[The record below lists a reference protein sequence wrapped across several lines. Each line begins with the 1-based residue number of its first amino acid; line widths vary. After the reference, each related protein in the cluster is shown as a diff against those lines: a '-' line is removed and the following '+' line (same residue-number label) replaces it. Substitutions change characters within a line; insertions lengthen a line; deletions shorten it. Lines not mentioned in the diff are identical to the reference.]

1 MDIFEII
8 YLVCSAFALLV
19 SACMICVG
27 FFAHKS
33 LILQKLYMWVYERGD
48 YKKYNTIKSY
58 IVNNKMRMLGS
69 LEAIQLRD
77 RNELNDEF
85 YYSCFENG
93 EIVIYDKND
102 NIYFTP
108 FYNKVIYELIELS
121 GYTQED
127 IDNTVV
133 KNNQLVKELHDEIH
147 RLESEINEIK
157 SKIAQID

>member
-8 YLVCSAFALLV
+8 YLVCSVFAVLV
-19 SACMICVG
+19 SVCMICVG
-27 FFAHKS
+27 FFAQKS
-33 LILQKLYMWVYERGD
+33 LMLQKIYMWFYERGD
-48 YKKYNTIKSY
+48 YKKYNTVKSY
-58 IVNNKMRMLGS
+58 IVNNKIRMLGS
-69 LEAIQLRD
+69 LEAIQLRE

-85 YYSCFENG
+85 YYSCFDTG

-102 NIYFTP
+102 NLYLTS
-108 FYNKVIYELIELS
+108 FYNKIIYELIELS

-127 IDNTVV
+127 IDNTVE

-157 SKIAQID
+157 SKLN

>member
-8 YLVCSAFALLV
+8 FLVCASIALLISV
-19 SACMICVG
+19 CMICIACLG
-27 FFAHKS
+27 HKS
-33 LILQKLYMWVYERGD
+33 LILQKLYMWFYERGD
-48 YKKYNTIKSY
+48 YKKYNTVKSY
-58 IVNNKMRMLGS
+58 IVNNKIRMLGS
-69 LEAIQLRD
+69 LEAIQLREH
-77 RNELNDEF
+77 NELNDEF

-108 FYNKVIYELIELS
+108 FYNKVIDELIKLS

-127 IDNTVV
+127 IDNTVE

-157 SKIAQID
+157 SKIAQVD

>member
-8 YLVCSAFALLV
+8 YLVFSAIAVLV
-19 SACMICVG
+19 SICMICIG

-33 LILQKLYMWVYERGD
+33 LILQKLYMWFYERGD
-48 YKKYNTIKSY
+48 YKKYNTVKSY

-69 LEAIQLRD
+69 LEAIQMRE

-85 YYSCFENG
+85 YYSCFENS

-102 NIYFTP
+102 NIYLTP
-108 FYNKVIYELIELS
+108 FYNKIIYKLIELS

-127 IDNTVV
+127 IDNTVA
-133 KNNQLVKELHDEIH
+133 KNNQLVKDLHDEIH
-147 RLESEINEIK
+147 RLENEINGTK
-157 SKIAQID
+157 SKLN